1 VADKKPKILWANPYC
16 LLDLSSGASIAVR
29 QQLIELEKRGYEIAI
44 LGATIFDSPTGITRL
59 KEHWD
64 RIQKS
69 KQPSVVVND
78 GPLKHRLI
86 KTQSTVRA
94 HMRAD
99 EEARWYQFYTKLLDG
114 FKPDLV
120 YYYGGRTLDLLIG
133 DEAHARGIP
142 VAAYLA
148 NGNYS
153 GTRWCRDVDLILTDS
168 HATAQ
173 MYKEKDGIDVT
184 PIGPFIDPTYVVAE
198 KRDPKHVLLVNPSLP
213 KGAAI
218 VIRLAMMLEKERPDI
233 TFEVVQ
239 SRGNWEALVRQVTNQ
254 FGEERSELSNVIL
267 TPNTPDMRPI
277 YARAKVLLA
286 LSLWWESFGRV
297 AAEAELNGVPVAI
310 VNRGGLPEA
319 ARNPIYK
326 LSLPK
331 IYHDAPFT
339 KIPPDKLMAPL
350 KEILSN
356 LTEEKVN
363 KTSTT
368 EKIKFSAKKENGI
381 TRSTKN
387 LENAFSTLSSCS
399 AST

>member
-1 VADKKPKILWANPYC
+1 MAI
-16 LLDLSSGASIAVR
+16 R
-29 QQLIELEKRGYEIAI
+29 QQLIELKNRDYEIAI
-44 LGATIFDSPTGITRL
+44 LGATIFDSPMGVTRL

-64 RIQKS
+64 KIQKS

-99 EEARWYQFYTKLLDG
+99 EEARWYQLYVKLLDE

-184 PIGPFIDPTYVVAE
+184 PIGPFIDPAYVVAE
-198 KRDPKHVLLVNPSLP
+198 KRDPKHVLLVNPSLA

-218 VIRLAMMLEKERPDI
+218 VIRLAMMLEEERPDI

-239 SRGNWEALVRQVTNQ
+239 SRGNWEALVRQVTKQ
-254 FGEERSELSNVIL
+254 FGEERYELSNVIL

-297 AAEAELNGVPVAI
+297 AAEAAMNGIKVLHTGQ
-310 VNRGGLPEA
+310 GGLAEA
-319 ARNPIYK
+319 AGSFGKEID
-326 LSLPK
+326 LPK
-331 IYHDAPFT
+331 SCFRAPYNQV
-339 KIPPDKLMAPL
+339 PPQDKLRPL
-350 KEILSN
+350 TKDLIRLFLEETNTDADVRQLNMTRSYHRLNKEI
-356 LTEEKVN
+356 
-363 KTSTT
+363 
-368 EKIKFSAKKENGI
+368 IK
-381 TRSTKN
+381 
-387 LENAFSTLSSCS
+387 LL
-399 AST
+399 

>member
-1 VADKKPKILWANPYC
+1 M
-16 LLDLSSGASIAVR
+16 AVR
-29 QQLIELEKRGYEIAI
+29 QQLIELHKRGYEIAI

-78 GPLKHRLI
+78 GPLKHRLV

-99 EEARWYQFYTKLLDG
+99 EEARWYQFYTKLLDE

-168 HATAQ
+168 HATAM

-198 KRDPKHVLLVNPSLP
+198 KRDPKHVLLVNPSLA

-218 VIRLAMMLEKERPDI
+218 VIRLAMMLEEERPDI

-239 SRGNWEALVRQVTNQ
+239 SRGNWEALVRQVTKQ

-297 AAEAELNGVPVAI
+297 AAEAAMNGVQVIATD
-310 VNRGGLPEA
+310 RGGLPQASGSDACLIKFDE
-319 ARNPIYK
+319 
-326 LSLPK
+326 SLYEPPY
-331 IYHDAPFT
+331 I
-339 KIPPDKLMAPL
+339 KIPSDKKLR
-350 KEILSN
+350 EIITNIIKSMDRSKAYIQPFPKQFQLSQTAN
-356 LTEEKVN
+356 
-363 KTSTT
+363 
-368 EKIKFSAKKENGI
+368 
-381 TRSTKN
+381 N
-387 LENAFSTLSSCS
+387 LEKAFTN
-399 AST
+399 T

>member
-1 VADKKPKILWANPYC
+1 M
-16 LLDLSSGASIAVR
+16 AVR

-44 LGATIFDSPTGITRL
+44 LGATIFDSPAGITRL
-59 KEHWD
+59 EKHWD
-64 RIQKS
+64 KIQKS

-86 KTQSTVRA
+86 KTQSTVRS

-99 EEARWYQFYTKLLDG
+99 EEARWYQSYVKLLDK

-133 DEAHARGIP
+133 DEAHTRGIP

-184 PIGPFIDPTYVVAE
+184 PIGPFIDPTHVVAE
-198 KRDPKHVLLVNPSLP
+198 RRDPKHVLLVNPSLA

-218 VIRLAMMLEKERPDI
+218 VIRLAIMLEEERPDI

-239 SRGNWEALVRQVTNQ
+239 SRGNWEALVRQVTKQ

-277 YARAKVLLA
+277 YARARVLLA

-297 AAEAELNGVPVAI
+297 VTEAGMNAI
-310 VNRGGLPEA
+310 PQIVSSHGGLLESA
-319 ARNPIYK
+319 G
-326 LSLPK
+326 SVLPH
-331 IYHDAPFT
+331 ITWD
-339 KIPPDKLMAPL
+339 
-350 KEILSN
+350 KEILDAPYKK
-356 LTEEKVN
+356 LPTD
-363 KTSTT
+363 
-368 EKIKFSAKKENGI
+368 EKILPVKELVVKYYEDKKFYGESADHALATAANHSIEK
-381 TRSTKN
+381 STYRLTTMIKQKHR
-387 LENAFSTLSSCS
+387 
-399 AST
+399 

>member
-1 VADKKPKILWANPYC
+1 M
-16 LLDLSSGASIAVR
+16 AVR
-29 QQLIELEKRGYEIAI
+29 EQLLQLHKNGYEIAI

-59 KEHWD
+59 KQHWD

-69 KQPSVVVND
+69 KQASVVVND

-99 EEARWYQFYTKLLDG
+99 EEARWYQFYTKLLDQ

-148 NGNYS
+148 NGNYA

-168 HATAQ
+168 HATAK

-198 KRDPKHVLLVNPSLP
+198 KRDPKHVLLVNPSLA

-239 SRGNWEALVRQVTNQ
+239 SRGNWEALVRQVTKQ
-254 FGEERSELSNVIL
+254 FGEDRSSLNNVLL

-277 YARAKVLLA
+277 YARAKALLA

-297 AAEAELNGVPVAI
+297 AAEAAMNGIPVLHT
-310 VNRGGLPEA
+310 NRGGLPEA
-319 ARNPIYK
+319 AAASGIKIDLAKYLHQPPYNRIPE
-326 LSLPK
+326 SLDLVNIK
-331 IYHDAPFT
+331 
-339 KIPPDKLMAPL
+339 
-350 KEILSN
+350 
-356 LTEEKVN
+356 TELEKVFDTPP
-363 KTSTT
+363 KV
-368 EKIKFSAKKENGI
+368 KKNQPKNPTDV
-381 TRSTKN
+381 TRM
-387 LENAFSTLSSCS
+387 LSKLQLII
-399 AST
+399 

>member
-1 VADKKPKILWANPYC
+1 VAERKKRILWANPYC
-16 LLDLSSGASIAVR
+16 LLDLSSGASMAVR
-29 QQLIELEKRGYEIAI
+29 EQLLQLHKNGYEIAI

-59 KEHWD
+59 KQHWD

-69 KQPSVVVND
+69 KQASVVVND

-99 EEARWYQFYTKLLDG
+99 EEARWYQFYTKLLDQ

-148 NGNYS
+148 NGNYA

-168 HATAQ
+168 HATAK

-198 KRDPKHVLLVNPSLP
+198 KRDPKHVLLVNPSLA

-239 SRGNWEALVRQVTNQ
+239 SRGNWEALVRQVTKQ
-254 FGEERSELSNVIL
+254 FGEDRSSLNNVLL

-277 YARAKVLLA
+277 YARAKALLA

-297 AAEAELNGVPVAI
+297 AAEAAMNGIPVLHT
-310 VNRGGLPEA
+310 NRGGLPEA
-319 ARNPIYK
+319 AAASGIKIDLAKYLHQPPYNRIPE
-326 LSLPK
+326 SLDLVNIK
-331 IYHDAPFT
+331 
-339 KIPPDKLMAPL
+339 
-350 KEILSN
+350 
-356 LTEEKVN
+356 TELEKVFDTPP
-363 KTSTT
+363 KV
-368 EKIKFSAKKENGI
+368 KKNQPKNPTDV
-381 TRSTKN
+381 TRM
-387 LENAFSTLSSCS
+387 LSKLQLII
-399 AST
+399 

>member
-1 VADKKPKILWANPYC
+1 VAERKKRILWANPYC
-16 LLDLSSGASIAVR
+16 LLDLSSGASMAVR
-29 QQLIELEKRGYEIAI
+29 QQLIELHKRGYEIAI

-59 KEHWD
+59 KSHWD

-99 EEARWYQFYTKLLDG
+99 EEARWYQFYTKLLDE

-173 MYKEKDGIDVT
+173 MYKEKDGIYVT

-198 KRDPKHVLLVNPSLP
+198 KRDPKHVLLVNPSLA

-218 VIRLAMMLEKERPDI
+218 VIRLAMMLEEERPDI

-239 SRGNWEALVRQVTNQ
+239 SRGNWEALVRQVTKQ

-297 AAEAELNGVPVAI
+297 AAEAAMNGI
-310 VNRGGLPEA
+310 KILHSGSGGLPEA
-319 ARNPIYK
+319 ASSFGKKTTIPERCFKAPYNQ
-326 LSLPK
+326 LPPQESIEEISK
-331 IYHDAPFT
+331 DLTH
-339 KIPPDKLMAPL
+339 LMIENENHHQSA
-350 KEILSN
+350 EN
-356 LTEEKVN
+356 LAIEASYYRLVEAIQKV
-363 KTSTT
+363 S
-368 EKIKFSAKKENGI
+368 
-381 TRSTKN
+381 
-387 LENAFSTLSSCS
+387 
-399 AST
+399 

>member
-1 VADKKPKILWANPYC
+1 M
-16 LLDLSSGASIAVR
+16 AVR
-29 QQLIELEKRGYEIAI
+29 EQLLQLHKNGYEIAI

-59 KEHWD
+59 KQHWD

-69 KQPSVVVND
+69 KQASVVVND

-99 EEARWYQFYTKLLDG
+99 EEARWYQFYTKLLDQ

-148 NGNYS
+148 NGNYA

-168 HATAQ
+168 HATAK

-184 PIGPFIDPTYVVAE
+184 PIGPFIDPTHVIAKE
-198 KRDPKHVLLVNPSLP
+198 RNPQNVLLVNPSLA

-218 VIRLAMMLEKERPDI
+218 VIRLAMMLEEERPDI
-233 TFEVVQ
+233 KFEVVQ
-239 SRGNWEALVRQVTNQ
+239 SRGNWEALVRQVTKK
-254 FGEERSELSNVIL
+254 FGKERSNLSNVIL
-267 TPNTPDMRPI
+267 TPNTRDMRPI
-277 YARAKVLLA
+277 YGRAKVLLA

-297 AAEAELNGVPVAI
+297 AAEAIMNDIPVI
-310 VNRGGLPEA
+310 TSGSGGLPEA
-319 ARNPIYK
+319 VGEAGFVIKFGTALHKAPYQKIPSDKQVAAISELILNMFNDPDHYQRK
-326 LSLPK
+326 LSHCQSQRDHFNIERSAQRLIK
-331 IYHDAPFT
+331 AFRT
-339 KIPPDKLMAPL
+339 K
-350 KEILSN
+350 
-356 LTEEKVN
+356 
-363 KTSTT
+363 
-368 EKIKFSAKKENGI
+368 
-381 TRSTKN
+381 RSIKN
-387 LENAFSTLSSCS
+387 LNQSVR
-399 AST
+399 